1 MRKNYLLLISSLLF
15 FTECNEKAQ
24 GHYSEHNIVRN
35 TNSNILRN
43 MLEIKGENVLLPNI
57 KLDVYLSNDAV
68 QELLENKESVI
79 ASLYVY
85 GQIDDEDMLPEEVRE
100 HMVPEGLKLGNYE
113 IEIEKISNHIRFNFN
128 SITIP
133 RKLFEVLMDEDFS
146 YNINVFSGRRA
157 FKDNI
162 LNMEAFDEK
171 LSKIISQ
178 KRTIKL
184 FGNLI
189 PNDLR
194 NK

>member
-1 MRKNYLLLISSLLF
+1 MKKNYLLLISSLLF
-15 FTECNEKAQ
+15 FTECKEKTK
-24 GHYSEHNIVRN
+24 GHYSEHDIVRN

-79 ASLYVY
+79 ASLYLY
-85 GQIDDEDMLPEEVRE
+85 GQIDDEDMLPEEVRK

-113 IEIEKISNHIRFNFN
+113 IEIDKISNHIRFNFN

-194 NK
+194 SK